1 MSTRTPDSRQEQKR
15 KKPLGFR
22 FVSLFL
28 MAVSKYWA
36 KSTWW
41 RKESLAMIFFFY
53 RFLIH
58 GPEAGYCGARQ
69 RKDKILPKTLPATHS
84 VKLVP
89 AS

>member
-1 MSTRTPDSRQEQKR
+1 MSTRTSDSRQEQKR

-41 RKESLAMIFFFY
+41 RKEFLAMALQI
-53 RFLIH
+53 LIH
-58 GPEAGYCGARQ
+58 GPEAGIVVPVGERIRSTQ
-69 RKDKILPKTLPATHS
+69 RHFQPPTP
-84 VKLVP
+84 
-89 AS
+89 